1 LLEPGRIARAVH
13 LVSMMSLTRHSR
25 AARAGAYGLT
35 LPVVALGLGA
45 ALLIAG
51 TDARPLAATPLAL
64 AVALSAWYGGLGP
77 GLFALAQAALAAE
90 VLLIGPGPIV
100 RPISGAQAA
109 ALAGFVGGWLAF
121 CVITGLRVRG
131 TRRDR
136 ERRLAAEAASAHAGR
151 LVQLTGALA
160 QARTPRAAIEA
171 ALQESLHA
179 LHADAGA
186 LLLVSR
192 DGALAEVA
200 RQVGYPDGHAPATLA
215 LSAKSPIADAVDR
228 GEPVVFESRA
238 ARAADY
244 PGAAA
249 DWSKD
254 PFEASISVPLLI
266 GCRVVAVVQL
276 DFHSPGVLTPD
287 DRAYLAA
294 LAHAGAQA
302 LDRTWQ
308 LEVAE
313 RGRSAAE
320 TLRADADR
328 ELAERTSVE
337 HALRASETRY
347 RALAARTSRLH
358 ALSAALSEAVTMEA
372 VARAVITHGRVVVGA
387 TAGEVLLLV
396 EDGTQLETLYAEA
409 NGRSDPAPARAPV
422 EEGLCAAAAVKTALP
437 VFIRSLEDWQQ
448 RFWRS
453 ASVAA
458 DGGYQSSAT
467 LPLLV
472 EGAPAGVLTFHFT
485 VPVNFD
491 DDYQALLVSV
501 AQYCAQALD
510 RARLYESTQRA
521 RGDAERANRI
531 KDEFVSIVSHELRTP
546 LNAILG
552 WTTMLQRGTL
562 APEKSARALQSVHD
576 NASRQARLIEELLD
590 FSRVTSGRTSL
601 EMEQV
606 DVRELIR
613 GVVESMIPTA
623 VVRAVD
629 LVLSPVPPVAVRGDI
644 RRLEQVCFNLIDNAL
659 KFTPDGGRVTIDVRI
674 AGGRVEIEVTD
685 TGAGLEPDFIPY
697 VFDRFRQADSTTSRT
712 HGGLG
717 LGLSIA
723 KQLVEAH
730 GGRISARSDGKGTG
744 STFTVQLP
752 IVAGSIDE
760 AGHPS
765 AEPAAGETA
774 PRDGGGPVPR
784 LDGLRVLVV
793 DDEPDAR
800 EIMAVT
806 LEASGASV
814 RVAASAGAAF
824 EILQNDPMDVLVSDI
839 AMPEEDGFALIRR
852 IRASVLQP
860 IATIPAA
867 AVTAFTSADDRAQA
881 LAAGFQLHL
890 PKPFEPMQLVRTVDR
905 LVNPVLQ

>member
-1 LLEPGRIARAVH
+1 
-13 LVSMMSLTRHSR
+13 MTSLTRSS
-25 AARAGAYGLT
+25 ARRLGAYGLT
-35 LPVVALGLGA
+35 MPAVGLALWA

-51 TDARPLAATPLAL
+51 TDARPLAVTPLAL

-77 GLFALAQAALAAE
+77 GLFALAQAAFAIELLLA
-90 VLLIGPGPIV
+90 GPGT
-100 RPISGAQAA
+100 RFRSISGAQAA

-121 CVITGLRVRG
+121 CGLTGLGVRR

-136 ERRLAAEAASAHAGR
+136 ERRLAAEAASTQVGR
-151 LVQLTGALA
+151 LLQLTAALA

-171 ALQESLHA
+171 AVQESLHA
-179 LHADAGA
+179 LQADAGA

-192 DGALAEVA
+192 DGQLAEVA
-200 RQVGYPDGHAPATLA
+200 RQVGYAEGHEPSTLA
-215 LSAKSPIADAVDR
+215 LSTKSPISAAVDR
-228 GEPVVFESRA
+228 GEPVIFESRA

-244 PGAAA
+244 PGAVA
-249 DWSKD
+249 DWSRD
-254 PFEASISVPLLI
+254 PFEASVAVPLAI

-276 DFHSPGVLTPD
+276 DFHAPRALSPD
-287 DRAYLAA
+287 DRGYLAA

-308 LEVAE
+308 LEFAE

-328 ELAERTSVE
+328 ELAERKSVE
-337 HALRASETRY
+337 HALRSSETRY

-358 ALSAALSEAVTMEA
+358 ALSAALSEGVTMEA

-387 TAGEVLLLV
+387 TAGEVILLG
-396 EDGTQLETLYAEA
+396 EDGAQFETLYAEA
-409 NGRSDPAPARAPV
+409 NGRHDATPTRAPV
-422 EEGLCAAAAVKTALP
+422 EDGLCATAAVRTGLP

-472 EGAPAGVLTFHFT
+472 EGAPAGALTFHFT

-491 DDYQALLVSV
+491 EEYQALLVSV
-501 AQYCAQALD
+501 AQHCAQALD

-521 RGDAERANRI
+521 RADAERANRI
-531 KDEFVSIVSHELRTP
+531 KDDFVSIVSHELRTP

-562 APEKSARALQSVHD
+562 APEKSARALQSIHD

-601 EMEQV
+601 QMEPV

-623 VVRAVD
+623 VARAVD
-629 LVLSPVPPVAVRGDI
+629 LDLAPVPPVAVRGDI

-659 KFTPDGGRVTIDVRI
+659 KFTPDGGRVAIDVRI
-674 AGGRVEIEVTD
+674 ASGQVEIEVKD
-685 TGAGLEPDFIPY
+685 TGAGMEPDFLPY

-730 GGRISARSDGKGTG
+730 GGRIAARSDGKGAGSAFTVRLPIAGGAAEEPGKTSTG
-744 STFTVQLP
+744 SGAAAAAP
-752 IVAGSIDE
+752 CDG
-760 AGHPS
+760 G
-765 AEPAAGETA
+765 EPA
-774 PRDGGGPVPR
+774 PR

-800 EIMAVT
+800 DIMAVT
-806 LEASGASV
+806 LEASGARVS
-814 RVAASAGAAF
+814 VAASARAAF
-824 EILQNDPMDVLVSDI
+824 AILEEDPVDVLLSDI
-839 AMPEEDGFALIRR
+839 AMPEEDGFALIRQV
-852 IRASVLQP
+852 RASVQREV
-860 IATIPAA
+860 AAIPAA
-867 AVTAFTSADDRAQA
+867 AVTAFTSAEDRAQA

-890 PKPFEPMQLVRTVDR
+890 AKPFEPAQLVRTVDR

>member
-1 LLEPGRIARAVH
+1 MVSLSRSSSAGR
-13 LVSMMSLTRHSR
+13 L
-25 AARAGAYGLT
+25 GAYGLT
-35 LPVVALGLGA
+35 LPAVGLGLWA
-45 ALLIAG
+45 AVLIAG

-77 GLFALAQAALAAE
+77 GLFALAQAAFAIE
-90 VLLIGPGPIV
+90 FLLIGPGTLF
-100 RPISGAQAA
+100 RTISGTQAA
-109 ALAGFVGGWLAF
+109 ALAAFVGGWLAF
-121 CVITGLRVRG
+121 CVVTGLGVRQ
-131 TRRDR
+131 TRRDS
-136 ERRLAAEAASAHAGR
+136 ERRLAAESASAQAGR
-151 LVQLTGALA
+151 LLQLTAALA

-171 ALQESLHA
+171 AVQESLHG
-179 LHADAGA
+179 LQADAGA

-192 DGALAEVA
+192 DGQLAEVA
-200 RQVGYPDGHAPATLA
+200 RHVGYAEGHEPSTLS
-215 LSAKSPIADAVDR
+215 LSTKSPVSDAVDR
-228 GEPVVFESRA
+228 GEPVIFESRA

-244 PGAAA
+244 PGAAV
-249 DWSKD
+249 DWSRD
-254 PFEASISVPLLI
+254 PFEGSLAVPLVI

-276 DFHSPGVLTPD
+276 DFHAPCALTPD

-294 LAHAGAQA
+294 LAHGGAQA

-308 LEVAE
+308 LEFAE

-328 ELAERTSVE
+328 ELAERKSVE
-337 HALRASETRY
+337 HALRSSETRY

-387 TAGEVLLLV
+387 TAGEALLV
-396 EDGTQLETLYAEA
+396 VDDGAQLETLHAEA
-409 NGRSDPAPARAPV
+409 DGRHDATRVRVPL
-422 EEGLCAAAAVKTALP
+422 EDGLCATAAVKSGLP
-437 VFIRSLEDWQQ
+437 VFIHSLDDWQQ

-491 DDYQALLVSV
+491 EEYQALLVSV
-501 AQYCAQALD
+501 AQHCAQALD

-521 RGDAERANRI
+521 RADAERANRI
-531 KDEFVSIVSHELRTP
+531 QDEFVSIVSHELRTP

-552 WTTMLQRGTL
+552 WTTMLQRGML
-562 APEKSARALQSVHD
+562 APEKSVRALQSIHD

-601 EMEQV
+601 QMEQV

-623 VVRAVD
+623 VARAVD
-629 LVLSPVPPVAVRGDI
+629 LDLSSVPPVAVRGDI

-659 KFTPDGGRVTIDVRI
+659 KFTPEGGRVAIDVRI
-674 AGGRVEIEVTD
+674 TSGQVEIEVKD
-685 TGAGLEPDFIPY
+685 SGAGMEPDFLPY

-730 GGRISARSDGKGTG
+730 GGQIAARSEGKGTG
-744 STFTVQLP
+744 SSFTVRLP
-752 IVAGSIDE
+752 VVAGLAE
-760 AGHPS
+760 ETKPP
-765 AEPAAGETA
+765 AEPVAVADA
-774 PRDGGGPVPR
+774 PRDDGEPAPR

-800 EIMAVT
+800 DIMAVT
-806 LEASGASV
+806 LEASGARV
-814 RVAASAGAAF
+814 RVAASARAAF
-824 EILQNDPMDVLVSDI
+824 AILEQDPVDVLLSDI
-839 AMPEEDGFALIRR
+839 AMPEEDGFAFIRKVR
-852 IRASVLQP
+852 SSALHAIAS
-860 IATIPAA
+860 IPAA
-867 AVTAFTSADDRAQA
+867 AVTAFTSAEDRAQA
-881 LAAGFQLHL
+881 LAAGFQMHL
-890 PKPFEPMQLVRTVDR
+890 AKPFEPAQLVRTVER

>member
-1 LLEPGRIARAVH
+1 MV
-13 LVSMMSLTRHSR
+13 SLTRNSGAGR
-25 AARAGAYGLT
+25 LGAYALTVPAVGL
-35 LPVVALGLGA
+35 ALWA
-45 ALLIAG
+45 AVLIAG

-77 GLFALAQAALAAE
+77 GLLALAQAALAIE
-90 VLLIGPGPIV
+90 FLLAGPGPLF
-100 RPISGAQAA
+100 RTISGAQAA

-121 CVITGLRVRG
+121 CVLNGYDLRR
-131 TRRDR
+131 TRRDQ
-136 ERRLAAEAASAHAGR
+136 ERRLSAEAASVHAGR
-151 LVQLTGALA
+151 LVQLTAALA

-171 ALQESLHA
+171 AVQESLHT
-179 LHADAGA
+179 LQADAGA

-200 RQVGYPDGHAPATLA
+200 RHVGYPDGHEPTTLA
-215 LSAKSPIADAVDR
+215 LSTKSPISDAVDR
-228 GEPVVFESRA
+228 GEPVIFESRA

-244 PGAAA
+244 PAAAA
-249 DWSKD
+249 DWSQE
-254 PFEASISVPLLI
+254 PFEASVAVPLLV

-276 DFHSPGVLTPD
+276 DFHAARVLTKD
-287 DRAYLAA
+287 DRAYLAS

-308 LEVAE
+308 LEFAE

-328 ELAERTSVE
+328 ELAERKSIE
-337 HALRASETRY
+337 HALRSSETRY

-396 EDGTQLETLYAEA
+396 EDGAQLETLYAEA
-409 NGRSDPAPARAPV
+409 DSRRDATHTRVPV
-422 EEGLCAAAAVKTALP
+422 EDGLCSTAAVRTGLP

-448 RFWRS
+448 RFWQS

-467 LPLLV
+467 MPLLV

-491 DDYQALLVSV
+491 EEYQALLVSV
-501 AQYCAQALD
+501 TQHCAQALD

-521 RGDAERANRI
+521 RADAERANRI

-552 WTTMLQRGTL
+552 WTTMLQRGML
-562 APEKSARALQSVHD
+562 APEKSVRALQSVHD

-601 EMEQV
+601 QMEQV

-613 GVVESMIPTA
+613 GVVESMVPTA
-623 VVRAVD
+623 VARAVD
-629 LVLSPVPPVAVRGDI
+629 LALSPVPPVTVRGDI

-659 KFTPDGGRVTIDVRI
+659 KFTPDGGRVAIDVRL
-674 AGGRVEIEVTD
+674 AGGQVEIEVKD
-685 TGAGLEPDFIPY
+685 TGAGMEPEFLPY

-730 GGRISARSDGKGTG
+730 GGRISASSDGKGTG

-752 IVAGSIDE
+752 IVGRAAEESGY
-760 AGHPS
+760 A
-765 AEPAAGETA
+765 AVLEPAAVVPA
-774 PRDGGGPVPR
+774 PRGGGEPAPR

-800 EIMAVT
+800 DIMAVT
-806 LEASGASV
+806 LEASGARV
-814 RVAASAGAAF
+814 QVAASARAAF
-824 EILQNDPMDVLVSDI
+824 EILEKDPVDVLLSDI
-839 AMPEEDGFALIRR
+839 AMPEEDGFALIRKV
-852 IRASVLQP
+852 RASVLSRV
-860 IATIPAA
+860 ASIPAA
-867 AVTAFTSADDRAQA
+867 AVTAFTSAEDRAQA
-881 LAAGFQLHL
+881 LAAGFQVHL
-890 PKPFEPMQLVRTVDR
+890 AKPFEPMQLVRTVER